1 MKTIKITLMAAV
13 LGLMSFT
20 VLPTNETRT
29 AIETAVKASIAWK
42 SDVIEVGEIPQSVPK
57 VIEFEFK
64 NTGDTTVLISNVQ
77 PTCGCTVAE
86 YTKTPIKAGETAKV
100 TAKFN
105 AANKGAFTKTI
116 KVTTTAEEGQKSL
129 TFKGTVI

>member
-1 MKTIKITLMAAV
+1 MKTIKITLFAAV

-20 VLPTNETRT
+20 VLPTSGT
-29 AIETAVKASIAWK
+29 AAKTEIGAAILWK
-42 SDVIEVGEIPQSVPK
+42 SDVIEVGEIPQNVPK
-57 VIEFEFK
+57 TIEFEFK

-86 YTKTPIKAGETAKV
+86 YTKTPIKSGETAKV

-105 AANKGAFTKTI
+105 AANKGTFAKTI

>member
-20 VLPTNETRT
+20 VLPTNETKT

>member
-1 MKTIKITLMAAV
+1 MKTLKITLIAAV

-20 VLPTNETRT
+20 VLPG
-29 AIETAVKASIAWK
+29 AIAWK

-57 VIEFEFK
+57 NIEFEFK
-64 NTGDTTVLISNVQ
+64 NTGDTTVLITNVQ

-86 YTKTPIKAGETAKV
+86 YTKTPIKPGEKAMVKATY
-100 TAKFN
+100 N

-116 KVTTTAEEGQKSL
+116 KVTTTAEETQKAL
-129 TFKGTVI
+129 IFKGIVI

>member
-1 MKTIKITLMAAV
+1 MKTIKITLLAAV

-20 VLPTNETRT
+20 VLPTSGTT
-29 AIETAVKASIAWK
+29 AKTEIAASILWK
-42 SDVIEVGEIPQSVPK
+42 SDVVEVGEIPQNVPK
-57 VIEFEFK
+57 IIEFEFK

-86 YTKTPIKAGETAKV
+86 YTKTPIKSGETAKI

-105 AANKGAFTKTI
+105 AANKGTFAKTI
-116 KVTTTAEEGQKSL
+116 KVTTTAEEGQKAL